1 MSRHPHRR
9 PPLLAVGLF
18 SLLLIGLCVLAPHNQ
33 PISTAD
39 AADQP
44 LLAAN
49 GAAAADD
56 KLGYNGSSNCQR
68 CHREPV
74 DEDRE
79 SGRTYYV
86 RMDESSTWLLHDR
99 HSKAFKLLTCSRG
112 QAMSAKLGYDVTK
125 DQRCLSCHADWQT
138 KREIPPDA
146 LMLSEGVACEACHG
160 PSSKYYADHSIAQ
173 KWHPISLNDRSSRY
187 GLVNVRDPQVR
198 AEVCLS
204 CHVGNAE
211 QGKVVT
217 HDMYAA
223 GHPPLPSFELRDFCE
238 MMPHHW
244 DDLQVELRK
253 LQSDHHPNDAE
264 VRKYLGQIQRQL
276 GEDDSTMPGLK
287 SVLVGA
293 AAALRQSAKLVSDQA
308 AGNVHHVGDAQNS
321 DRAAVWPE
329 FALYDCSMCHHELRY
344 PGWRQQRTT
353 LAPGRPLIPRWPQA
367 LVNVAIEQIAGS
379 DQRAAAEKKKQFAKL
394 LDDLDD
400 PFRRQP
406 FADPGEIA
414 APAKKLSEFLNRE
427 LLDPIKTLK
436 CDQQASLAAMR
447 QLCAAAGE
455 KTPDYDSA
463 RQLAWAF
470 HSVYEEYKAL
480 KSAGGK
486 STNSPWETADRE
498 LELLNKEL
506 RLTMNPLRAAG
517 RDVCEQAL
525 TDADLQ
531 AAIDSAAAYSPQQ
544 FQQHFKVLADAVSK
558 LEK

>member
-1 MSRHPHRR
+1 
-9 PPLLAVGLF
+9 
-18 SLLLIGLCVLAPHNQ
+18 
-33 PISTAD
+33 
-39 AADQP
+39 
-44 LLAAN
+44 
-49 GAAAADD
+49 
-56 KLGYNGSSNCQR
+56 
-68 CHREPV
+68 
-74 DEDRE
+74 
-79 SGRTYYV
+79 
-86 RMDESSTWLLHDR
+86 
-99 HSKAFKLLTCSRG
+99 
-112 QAMSAKLGYDVTK
+112 
-125 DQRCLSCHADWQT
+125 
-138 KREIPPDA
+138 
-146 LMLSEGVACEACHG
+146 
-160 PSSKYYADHSIAQ
+160 
-173 KWHPISLNDRSSRY
+173 
-187 GLVNVRDPQVR
+187 
-198 AEVCLS
+198 
-204 CHVGNAE
+204 
-211 QGKVVT
+211 
-217 HDMYAA
+217 
-223 GHPPLPSFELRDFCE
+223 
-238 MMPHHW
+238 
-244 DDLQVELRK
+244 
-253 LQSDHHPNDAE
+253 
-264 VRKYLGQIQRQL
+264 
-276 GEDDSTMPGLK
+276 
-287 SVLVGA
+287 VGA

-308 AGNVHHVGDAQNS
+308 AGNVHHVGDAANS

-367 LVNVAIEQIAGS
+367 LVNVAIEQIAGT

-447 QLCAAAGE
+447 QLCASAAE

-486 STNSPWETADRE
+486 STNSTWETADRE
-498 LELLNKEL
+498 LESLNKEL

-517 RDVCEQAL
+517 RDVCEQAI